1 MPKPPVP
8 ASIDKFLAQ
17 PNPAVIA
24 TVRADGQPVSVPTW
38 YVWEGGRVL
47 VNMDEGRKRLDY
59 LRAEPRV
66 SLSVLAEGNWYSHV
80 SLTGR
85 VVSLEEDPDLVDIDR
100 IARHYG
106 MTGYSV
112 RDRRRFSAWIEI
124 NAWHAWGE
132 LLRGLAS

>member
-8 ASIDKFLAQ
+8 AKLEKFLVQ

-38 YVWEGGRVL
+38 YLWEDGRVL

-66 SLSVLAEGNWYSHV
+66 SLSVLADGDWYSHV

-85 VVSLEEDPDLVDIDR
+85 VASLEEDPDLVDIDR

-106 MTGYSV
+106 NSGYPV
-112 RDRRRFSAWIEI
+112 RNRRRISAWIEI
-124 NAWHAWGE
+124 DGWHAWGE
-132 LLRGLAS
+132 LRRGLDL

>member
-8 ASIDKFLAQ
+8 AELDKFLAR
-17 PNPAVIA
+17 PNPAVMA

-38 YVWEGGRVL
+38 YLWEGGRVL
-47 VNMDEGRKRLDY
+47 VNLDEGRKRLEY

-66 SLSVLAEGNWYSHV
+66 ALSVMAEGDWYSHV

-85 VVSLEEDPDLVDIDR
+85 VASVEDDPDLADIDR

-106 MTGYSV
+106 MSGYGQ
-112 RDRRRFSAWIEI
+112 RDRRRISVWIEI
-124 NAWHAWGE
+124 DGWHVWGE
-132 LLRGLAS
+132 LRRGLGL